1 MLSLNVLPFCS
12 LNSSYCCT
20 DPGFCHKRRFC
31 RISWSLHSLIC
42 NCHFSIFRLKWSTF
56 SFFFLFLNKDA
67 CCLGF
72 SFSTLSTDTPSASDE
87 AEAAVAE
94 AGDDDAGAD
103 DEVEGG
109 DGGEEQLSLS
119 QPAVTLPHSPPRESF
134 PPRLAHHPSGKR
146 EARLSFII
154 SIFIILK
161 PPSTLR
167 ATFEFP
173 MRLSY
178 GEMQE
183 ILKCNQVILIL
194 FFTDILN
201 MYHFYCTIYEAIYV
215 ITVYFTHCAL
225 SLYLFSAPGIF

>member
-1 MLSLNVLPFCS
+1 MSNFLVLTFAHLQLPF
-12 LNSSYCCT
+12 
-20 DPGFCHKRRFC
+20 
-31 RISWSLHSLIC
+31 LHLPSQVEHLF
-42 NCHFSIFRLKWSTF
+42 FS
-56 SFFFLFLNKDA
+56 FFLFLNKDA

-161 PPSTLR
+161 PPSTLK

-173 MRLSY
+173 VRLSY